1 MPAIQLVRESL
12 AWWPRSGD
20 IILTTCSARCLD
32 DRTPSCST
40 RLRLGG
46 GMADYH
52 FVSTWR
58 IQAPIEQVWE
68 EIVHA
73 ERWPTWWKYV
83 VRVDTMQSGGVEG
96 SGRCLLTPED
106 GGTLVR
112 YNWDVRT
119 TSWWMNLLAP
129 IARPAFNWNHDQLML
144 EGGRSLA
151 RRFGVGLELPDE
163 ERQPAGAARWAA
175 AAAAVAVLILL
186 GWRRRTAA
194 RWNRPDL
201 WGSGRAGEGAPHNR
215 QKASFGLRPVLAAR
229 PDRGPP
235 G

>member
-1 MPAIQLVRESL
+1 
-12 AWWPRSGD
+12 
-20 IILTTCSARCLD
+20 
-32 DRTPSCST
+32 
-40 RLRLGG
+40 
-46 GMADYH
+46 MADYH

-58 IQAPIEQVWE
+58 IHAPIEQVWE
-68 EIVHA
+68 EILHA
-73 ERWPTWWKYV
+73 ERWPSWWKYV
-83 VRVDTMQSGGVEG
+83 VRVDNLESGAADGVGRRLRLLFRTRLPYTLGFDIRLTEIQPPSVLASEATGELEG
-96 SGRCLLTPED
+96 TGRWLLTRED

-119 TSWWMNLLAP
+119 TRWWMNLLAP

-151 RRFGVGLELPDE
+151 RRFGVELELPDE

-194 RWNRPDL
+194 R
-201 WGSGRAGEGAPHNR
+201 
-215 QKASFGLRPVLAAR
+215 
-229 PDRGPP
+229 
-235 G
+235 